1 MSARE
6 RVSQAAVKVRGR
18 VFEGMSHKTAV
29 WKASEALDLEPSTIW
44 SEMAAGFTTTTS
56 RFVSRAEA
64 WKVAKRAGQLR
75 WDKSRPGVTPELHSE
90 DI

>member
-1 MSARE
+1 
-6 RVSQAAVKVRGR
+6 
-18 VFEGMSHKTAV
+18 
-29 WKASEALDLEPSTIW
+29 
-44 SEMAAGFTTTTS
+44 MAAGFTTTTS